1 MANRPL
7 TTKQTLFAE
16 FYLGEAAGN
25 ATRAAALAGYKGDPV
40 TLAAIGYENL
50 RKPQIASR
58 IHARVSEV
66 AGDTNEILRQLWLI
80 ASAPMSQFMVMSRP
94 ATYDED
100 GTLIE
105 PARLRLDYSSKVR
118 ALELLMR
125 YNRMLDGKAPA
136 ETVVKALIGVDISR
150 I

>member
-1 MANRPL
+1 MTARAL
-7 TTKQTLFAE
+7 TTKQILFTE
-16 FYLGEAAGN
+16 YFLGEAAGN
-25 ATRAAALAGYKGDPV
+25 ATRAAAMAGYKGDPV

-58 IHARVSEV
+58 IHARVQEIV
-66 AGDTNEILRQLWLI
+66 PDTNEILRQLWQV
-80 ASAPMSQFMVMSRP
+80 ASAPMSEFMVMSRP
-94 ATYDED
+94 ATYDQE

-105 PARLRLDYSSKVR
+105 PAHLRLDYSAKVR

-125 YNRMLDGKAPA
+125 YHGMFSGQVHP
-136 ETVVKALIGVDISR
+136 EPVIKALVGVDISR